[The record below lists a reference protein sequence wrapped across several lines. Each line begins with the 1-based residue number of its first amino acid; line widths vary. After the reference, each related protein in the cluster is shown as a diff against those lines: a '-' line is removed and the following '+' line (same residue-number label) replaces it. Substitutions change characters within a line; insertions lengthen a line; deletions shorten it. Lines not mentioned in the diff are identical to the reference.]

1 MKINFSTKHNLE
13 NANEG
18 WKWGWGRTCLSKAR
32 YLGFGE
38 DAYVCVGNGRK
49 VGGGCGIRVRGKKG
63 LESERTKHFFF
74 LKKKRRK
81 DFGKAPSS
89 KNVLG
94 MRVRNF
100 LFLNFFVAGEV

>member
-1 MKINFSTKHNLE
+1 M
-13 NANEG
+13 
-18 WKWGWGRTCLSKAR
+18 LSKAR

-38 DAYVCVGNGRK
+38 DAYICVGNGRK

-74 LKKKRRK
+74 SQEKEEEG
-81 DFGKAPSS
+81 FCKAPSS

-100 LFLNFFVAGEV
+100 LFLNFLLLGRFKLKREVFKILVLSK